1 MAAPDAFSR
10 QELLIFTIAR
20 LLHEKSYEYEG
31 LPTIHMFGTQ
41 AGSMSKEKIE
51 GFSPDIIN
59 ALKID
64 LLAVMSQYL
73 VVGEEVQEFVIR
85 RLDESVFL
93 VSNIRVKE
101 LPRATTN

>member
-1 MAAPDAFSR
+1 MRDLIRWVVTRKENTKNAARDRLQMALMRDR
-10 QELLIFTIAR
+10 MDL
-20 LLHEKSYEYEG
+20 
-31 LPTIHMFGTQ
+31 
-41 AGSMSKEKIE
+41 
-51 GFSPDIIN
+51 SPDIIN

-73 VVGEEVQEFVIR
+73 VVGEEFQEFGIR

-101 LPRATTN
+101 LPRATTS

>member
-1 MAAPDAFSR
+1 MRDLIRWVVTRKENTKNAARDRLRMALMRDR
-10 QELLIFTIAR
+10 MDL
-20 LLHEKSYEYEG
+20 
-31 LPTIHMFGTQ
+31 
-41 AGSMSKEKIE
+41 
-51 GFSPDIIN
+51 SPDIID

-73 VVGEEVQEFVIR
+73 VAGEEFQEFGIR

>member
-1 MAAPDAFSR
+1 MRDLIRWVVTRRENTKNAARD
-10 QELLIFTIAR
+10 R
-20 LLHEKSYEYEG
+20 LQLA
-31 LPTIHMFGTQ
+31 LMRDR
-41 AGSMSKEKIE
+41 MDL
-51 GFSPDIIN
+51 SPEVIN

-73 VVGEEVQEFVIR
+73 VVGDEFQEFGIR

-101 LPRATTN
+101 LPRAAAN

>member
-1 MAAPDAFSR
+1 MRDLIRWVVTRKENTKNAARDRLQMALMRDR
-10 QELLIFTIAR
+10 MDL
-20 LLHEKSYEYEG
+20 
-31 LPTIHMFGTQ
+31 
-41 AGSMSKEKIE
+41 
-51 GFSPDIIN
+51 SPDVIN

-73 VVGEEVQEFVIR
+73 VVGEEFQEFGIR

>member
-1 MAAPDAFSR
+1 MRDLIRWVVTRKENTKNAARDRLQMALMRDR
-10 QELLIFTIAR
+10 MDL
-20 LLHEKSYEYEG
+20 
-31 LPTIHMFGTQ
+31 
-41 AGSMSKEKIE
+41 
-51 GFSPDIIN
+51 SPDIIN

-73 VVGEEVQEFVIR
+73 VVGEEFKEFGIR

>member
-1 MAAPDAFSR
+1 MRDLIRWVVTRKENTKNAARDRLQMALMRDR
-10 QELLIFTIAR
+10 MYL
-20 LLHEKSYEYEG
+20 
-31 LPTIHMFGTQ
+31 
-41 AGSMSKEKIE
+41 
-51 GFSPDIIN
+51 SPDIIN

-73 VVGEEVQEFVIR
+73 VVGEEFQEFGIR

>member
-1 MAAPDAFSR
+1 MRDLIRWVVTRKENTKNAARDRLQMALMRDR
-10 QELLIFTIAR
+10 MDL
-20 LLHEKSYEYEG
+20 
-31 LPTIHMFGTQ
+31 
-41 AGSMSKEKIE
+41 
-51 GFSPDIIN
+51 SPDIIN
-59 ALKID
+59 ALKIA

-73 VVGEEVQEFVIR
+73 VVGEEFQEFGIR

>member
-1 MAAPDAFSR
+1 MRDLIRWVVTRKENTKNAARERLQMALMRDR
-10 QELLIFTIAR
+10 MDL
-20 LLHEKSYEYEG
+20 
-31 LPTIHMFGTQ
+31 
-41 AGSMSKEKIE
+41 
-51 GFSPDIIN
+51 SPDVIN

-73 VVGEEVQEFVIR
+73 VVGEEFQEFGIR